1 MTMKNTTPFA
11 IAALAGL
18 AASGAVATARAQ
30 AQQPGAEPT
39 AALEEVL
46 VTTRRREENLQDVP
60 AAVSAF
66 SADQLRELA
75 ITNLEDI
82 NSLAPNIKVNPG
94 RATSNTINAYI
105 RGVGQND
112 PLWGFEPG
120 VGIYIDDV
128 YIARPQGALLDVYDV
143 QRIEILRGPQ
153 GTLYGKNTL
162 AGAIKYV
169 TRDIIGKPAFDATLA
184 LGSYGQIDMKLAGSR
199 GFGEHVYVGG
209 SLAKLTRNGF
219 GEVVADANSYQFN
232 HVGEDVSDKNILA
245 GRGEVDFL
253 WGDSSRLR
261 IMGDFVKDTSNVRG
275 GQRLNDVFGPRLP
288 SRYDVRNDMPVN
300 EENFENKGISAT
312 YTVNVNDQWAVKAV
326 GAYRE
331 GDGTTFLDFETL
343 NVNQFNV
350 PAEYADHQGSG
361 ELQLTYTGGRFKAV
375 GGLYYFDGTAAG
387 SFDAVLGTFP
397 LFGGLIG
404 LTQGSVATESYAGY
418 IDGTFA
424 LTDRWNLNF
433 GARYNE
439 DKKKARVFVAQLG
452 GQIPSNGSAFDPA
465 NLPTGVFALGAPQ
478 SNYTSERTDNELSP
492 KLGVDFRFTDDVMAY
507 AQYSEGFKSGGFD
520 MRGNATVFPGTVD
533 GYKPETVDNYE
544 LGLRSTLLN
553 GRLRFNATVFYAD
566 YKDVQ
571 VTTQQFVTVMGV
583 PTNAT
588 AVLNAG
594 KQVNQGVEIES
605 VWQPV
610 DAFTLSTSIGYLD
623 AEFKEFFASNP
634 ASPGTIVNYASVTPV
649 INAPEW
655 TFSTDAQYRF
665 NVLTGQATARLGF
678 QWRDDTSIA
687 PPPFSLTSPTD
698 QPAYG
703 LLDLGLSYVTADS
716 HWRVALDAKNVT
728 DKWYRTAGYD
738 FGTTGL
744 FGNVSQIGYYGPPRT
759 YTLSLRYSY

>member
-1 MTMKNTTPFA
+1 MTIREATPFA
-11 IAALAGL
+11 IAALVSL
-18 AASGAVATARAQ
+18 AASGAVTTPARAQ
-30 AQQPGAEPT
+30 DAAESAGPV
-39 AALEEVL
+39 LEEVV

-169 TRDIIGKPAFDATLA
+169 TRDIVGKPAFDATLA
-184 LGSYGQIDMKLAGSR
+184 AGSYGQIDMKLAGSHAL
-199 GFGEHVYVGG
+199 GEHVYVGA
-209 SLAKLTRNGF
+209 SLAKLTRNGY
-219 GEVVADANSYQFN
+219 GEVVADSRPYQFN

-245 GRGEVDFL
+245 GRAEVNIL

-275 GQRLNDVFGPRLP
+275 GQRLNDVFGPRLH

-300 EENFENKGISAT
+300 EENFENKGVSAT
-312 YTVNVNDQWAVKAV
+312 YTVSLNEQWSLKAV

-331 GDGTTFLDFETL
+331 GDGTTFLDFETR

-350 PAEYADHQGSG
+350 PAKYADHQGSG
-361 ELQLTYTGGRFKAV
+361 EFQVNYTGGRFKGV

-404 LTQGSVATESYAGY
+404 LTQGAVGTESFAGY
-418 IDGTFA
+418 FDGTFA
-424 LTDRWNLNF
+424 LTDRWDVNF

-439 DKKKARVFVAQLG
+439 DKKKARVFVAQFG
-452 GQIPSNGSAFDPA
+452 GQIPSNIGLFDPTR
-465 NLPTGVFALGAPQ
+465 LPPGVFPLGAPQ
-478 SNYTSERTDNELSP
+478 SNYTSNRSDSELSP
-492 KLGVDFRFTDDVMAY
+492 KLGVDFKVSDDIMLY
-507 AQYSEGFKSGGFD
+507 AQYSAGFKSGGFD
-520 MRGNATVFPGTVD
+520 MRGNATVFPGTVN
-533 GYKPETVDNYE
+533 GYKPESVDNYE
-544 LGLRSTLLN
+544 LGLRSTVLD

-566 YKDVQ
+566 YTDVQ

-594 KQVNQGVEIES
+594 KQVNQGAEIET

-649 INAPEW
+649 INAPDW
-655 TFSTDAQYRF
+655 TLSTDAQYRF
-665 NVLTGQATARLGF
+665 DVGNGKATARVGY

-716 HWRVALDAKNVT
+716 HWRLAVDAKNVA

-738 FGTTGL
+738 FGTTGT
-744 FGNVSQIGYYGPPRT
+744 FANVSQIGYYGPPRT
-759 YTLSLRYSY
+759 YTFSVRYQY

>member
-1 MTMKNTTPFA
+1 MMIRETTPFA
-11 IAALAGL
+11 IAALVSL
-18 AASGAVATARAQ
+18 AASGAVTTPARAQ
-30 AQQPGAEPT
+30 NATEGT
-39 AALEEVL
+39 GSVLEEVV

-75 ITNLEDI
+75 VTNLEDI

-105 RGVGQND
+105 RGIGQND

-128 YIARPQGALLDVYDV
+128 YVARPQGALLDVYDV

-169 TRDIIGKPAFDATLA
+169 TRDIVGEPAFNATVA
-184 LGSYGQIDMKLAGSR
+184 GGSYGQMDLKLGGSTPI
-199 GFGEHVYVGG
+199 GEHVYVGA
-209 SLAKLTRNGF
+209 SVAKLTRDGF
-219 GEVVADANSYQFN
+219 GEVVADANPYQFN
-232 HVGEDVSDKNILA
+232 RIGEDVSDKDILA
-245 GRGEVDFL
+245 ARGEVNFL
-253 WGDSSRLR
+253 WGNSNRLR
-261 IMGDFVKDTSNVRG
+261 IMGDYIKDKSNIRG
-275 GQRLNDVFGPRLP
+275 GQRLNDVFGPRLDD
-288 SRYDVRNDMPVN
+288 RYDVRNDMPVDQ
-300 EENFENKGISAT
+300 EDFEIKGASAT
-312 YTVNVNDQWAVKAV
+312 YTVSLSDQWALKAV

-331 GDGTTFLDFETL
+331 GGGTTFLDFETR
-343 NVNQFNV
+343 NINQFNV
-350 PAEYADHQGSG
+350 PAQYADHQGTG
-361 ELQLTYTGGRFKAV
+361 ELQLNYTGGRIKGV
-375 GGLYYFDGTAAG
+375 GGVYYFDGTAAG

-404 LTQGSVATESYAGY
+404 LTQGSVGTESFAGY
-418 IDGTFA
+418 FDGTFA
-424 LTDRWNLNF
+424 LTDRWDINF

-439 DKKKARVFVAQLG
+439 DKKKAQVFVAQFG
-452 GQIPSNGSAFDPA
+452 GQIPSNTGMFDPTR
-465 NLPTGVFALGAPQ
+465 LPPGVFALGAPQ
-478 SNYTSERTDNELSP
+478 SNYRSERSDSELSP
-492 KLGVDFRFTDDVMAY
+492 KLGVDFKLTDDVMLY
-507 AQYSEGFKSGGFD
+507 AQYSAGFKSGGFD
-520 MRGNATVFPGTVD
+520 MRGNATVFPGTVN
-533 GYKPETVDNYE
+533 GYKPESVDNYE
-544 LGLRSTLLN
+544 VGLRSTVFD

-566 YKDVQ
+566 YTDVQ

-594 KQVNQGVEIES
+594 KQVNQGAEIET

-634 ASPGTIVNYASVTPV
+634 ASPGTIVNFASVTPV
-649 INAPEW
+649 INAPDW
-655 TFSTDAQYRF
+655 TFATDAQYRF
-665 NVLTGQATARLGF
+665 DIGSGKATARIGY

-703 LLDLGLSYVTADS
+703 LLDLGLSYQTADS
-716 HWRVALDAKNVT
+716 HWRLAIDAKNVT

-759 YTLSLRYSY
+759 YTLSVRYQY

>member
-1 MTMKNTTPFA
+1 MTIKEATPFA
-11 IAALAGL
+11 IAALASL
-18 AASGAVATARAQ
+18 AASGAVTTSARAQ
-30 AQQPGAEPT
+30 GTDADAGPV
-39 AALEEVL
+39 LEEVI
-46 VTTRRREENLQDVP
+46 VTTRRREESLQDVP

-75 ITNLEDI
+75 ITNLEDV
-82 NSLAPNIKVNPG
+82 NALAPNIKVNAG

-120 VGIYIDDV
+120 VGIYMDDV

-169 TRDIIGKPAFDATLA
+169 TRDIVGEPAFNATLA
-184 LGSYGQIDMKLAGSR
+184 AGSYGQIDMKLAGSR
-199 GFGEHVYVGG
+199 GFGDHVYVGAA
-209 SLAKLTRNGF
+209 LAKLTRNGY
-219 GEVVADANSYQFN
+219 GEVVADANPYQFN
-232 HVGEDVSDKNILA
+232 HVGEDVSDKNIFA

-261 IMGDFVKDTSNVRG
+261 IMGDFIKDTSNVRG

-300 EENFENKGISAT
+300 EENFENKGVSAT
-312 YTVNVNDQWAVKAV
+312 YTVTLNDQWAVKAV

-331 GDGTTFLDFETL
+331 GDGTTFLDFETR

-350 PAEYADHQGSG
+350 PAKYADHQGTG
-361 ELQLTYTGGRFKAV
+361 ELQLTYTGSRFKSV

-404 LTQGSVATESYAGY
+404 LTQGSVGTESYAGY

-439 DKKKARVFVAQLG
+439 DKKKARVFVAQFG
-452 GQIPSNGSAFDPA
+452 GQIPSNMGVFDPTR
-465 NLPTGVFALGAPQ
+465 LPTGVYPLGAPQ

-492 KLGVDFRFTDDVMAY
+492 KLGVDFKVMDDVMLY

-544 LGLRSTLLN
+544 LGLRSTVLD

-594 KQVNQGVEIES
+594 KQVNQGAEIET

-610 DAFTLSTSIGYLD
+610 DAFTLSTAIGYLD

-649 INAPEW
+649 INAPDW
-655 TFSTDAQYRF
+655 TISTDAQYRF
-665 NVLTGQATARLGF
+665 DVLGGKATARIGY

-687 PPPFSLTSPTD
+687 PPPFSRTSPTD

-703 LLDLGLSYVTADS
+703 LLDLGLSYQTADD
-716 HWRVALDAKNVT
+716 HWRVAVDAKNVT
-728 DKWYRTAGYD
+728 DRWYRTAGYD

-744 FGNVSQIGYYGPPRT
+744 FANVSQIGYYGPPRT
-759 YTLSLRYSY
+759 VTLSVRYQY

>member
-1 MTMKNTTPFA
+1 MTIRETTPFA
-11 IAALAGL
+11 IAALVSL
-18 AASGAVATARAQ
+18 AASGVGTTAHAQ
-30 AQQPGAEPT
+30 ETGAEAT
-39 AALEEVL
+39 SVLEEVI
-46 VTTRRREENLQDVP
+46 VTSRRREENLQDVP

-75 ITNLEDI
+75 ITNLEDV
-82 NSLAPNIKVNPG
+82 NALAPNIKVNPG

-169 TRDIIGKPAFDATLA
+169 TRDIVGEPAFDATLA
-184 LGSYGQIDMKLAGSR
+184 AGSYGQIDMKLAGSHSL
-199 GFGEHVYVGG
+199 GEHVHVGA
-209 SLAKLTRNGF
+209 SIAKLTRNGY
-219 GEVVADANSYQFN
+219 GEVVADASPYRFN

-245 GRGEVDFL
+245 GRGEVNFL
-253 WGDSSRLR
+253 WGDSNRLR
-261 IMGDFVKDTSNVRG
+261 IMGDFIKDTSNVRG
-275 GQRLNDVFGPRLP
+275 GQRLNDVFGPRLG

-300 EENFENKGISAT
+300 QENFENKGVAAT
-312 YTVNVNDQWAVKAV
+312 YTVSLNDQWAVKAV

-331 GDGTTFLDFETL
+331 GDGTTFLDFETR

-350 PAEYADHQGSG
+350 PAEYADHQASG

-375 GGLYYFDGTAAG
+375 GGLYYFKGAAAG

-404 LTQGSVATESYAGY
+404 LTQGSVDTESYAGF
-418 IDGTFA
+418 IDGSFA

-439 DKKKARVFVAQLG
+439 DKKDARVFVAQFG
-452 GQIPSNGSAFDPA
+452 GQIPSDSGMFDPA
-465 NLPTGVFALGAPQ
+465 HLPPGVFPLGAPQ
-478 SNYTSERTDNELSP
+478 SNYHSNRSDSELSP
-492 KLGVDFRFTDDVMAY
+492 KLGIDFKINDDTMVY

-533 GYKPETVDNYE
+533 GYKPESVDNYE
-544 LGLRSTLLN
+544 LGLRSTVFD
-553 GRLRFNATVFYAD
+553 GRLRFNATVFYAE
-566 YKDVQ
+566 YTDVQ

-594 KQVNQGVEIES
+594 KAVNQGAEIES

-634 ASPGTIVNYASVTPV
+634 ASPGVIQNFASVTPV
-649 INAPEW
+649 INAPDW
-655 TFSTDAQYRF
+655 TLSADAQYRF
-665 NVLTGQATARLGF
+665 DIGSGKATARIGY

-687 PPPFSLTSPTD
+687 PPPFTRTSPTD

-703 LLDLGLSYVTADS
+703 LLDLGLSYQTADS
-716 HWRVALDAKNVT
+716 HWRLAVDAKNVT

-738 FGTTGL
+738 FGTTGT
-744 FGNVSQIGYYGPPRT
+744 FANVSQIGYYGPPRT
-759 YTLSLRYSY
+759 YTFSVRYQY